1 MRKDILQKQTVKG
14 YDMIPVNELV
24 RGFKLYQSEY
34 EEKALSVLRSGW
46 YVLGKEVDSF
56 EEEFANAL
64 GGSCSCAGV
73 DNGLD
78 AITLGLRACGITKGD
93 EVIVQANGYIATMLG
108 IMQCEAK
115 PVFVEPDEYYQ
126 LDPARIEEAITDRT
140 KAVLVTHLYGQ
151 ATRMQPVLDVCKK
164 HGLDLFEDCAQSH
177 FASYNGVNTGLFGR
191 ASFFSFYPTKNLG
204 CFGDGGAVVSTDP
217 EVVKNVKILR
227 NYGSDRRYHNI
238 EVGYNMRLDEIQAGL
253 LRVRLSHMDE
263 LLANRRHIANRYL
276 KEMKNPLIKL
286 PLVADGCDHTWY
298 QFIVR
303 ANDQDAFIE
312 HMKSCDVATDISWRT
327 PPYLQP
333 CMKEQFGY
341 KEGDFPVTEDL
352 CAHIVTLPMMEYM
365 EEDEITKVIEAVNGY
380 KR

>member
-1 MRKDILQKQTVKG
+1 
-14 YDMIPVNELV
+14 MIPVNELV
-24 RGFKLYQSEY
+24 RGFRLYQDEY
-34 EEKALSVLRSGW
+34 EKKAVEVLRSGW
-46 YVLGKEVDSF
+46 YVLGKEVSAF
-56 EEEFANAL
+56 EEEFAKAL
-64 GGSCSCAGV
+64 GEGCSCAGV

-78 AITLGLRACGITKGD
+78 AITLGLEACGISEGD
-93 EVIVQANGYIATMLG
+93 EIIVQANGYIATMLG
-108 IMQCEAK
+108 IMQCGAT

-126 LDPARIEEAITDRT
+126 LDATKIEAAITPRT

-164 HGLDLFEDCAQSH
+164 HGLDLYEDCAQSH

-217 EVVKNVKILR
+217 GVIEKVKILR

-238 EVGYNMRLDEIQAGL
+238 EIGYNMRLDEMQAGL

-263 LLANRRHIANRYL
+263 LVANRRHIADRYL
-276 KEMKNPLIKL
+276 KEMNNPKVSLPLI
-286 PLVADGCDHTWY
+286 ADGCEHTWY

-303 ANDQDAFIE
+303 ADDQEKFME
-312 HMKSCDVATDISWRT
+312 HLKSCDVATDISWRT

-333 CMKEQFGY
+333 CMREKFGF
-341 KEGDFPVTEDL
+341 KEGDHPLTEDL

-365 EEDEITKVIEAVNGY
+365 EEGEITKVIEAVNSY
-380 KR
+380 R